1 MNEHYFV
8 RHPESKLSLG
18 VVHAYFRSR
27 LFEFLTASGVFS
39 RTRIDLGTRLLV
51 ESMVLPENGL
61 VLDLGCGYGPV
72 GIAAAAFNPNLQVVM
87 TDVNERAVW
96 LARENA
102 KRNGVENV
110 KVRQGFL
117 YEPVEDMKFEVVLSN
132 PPITAGM
139 KTVMPLIEQAPQHL
153 AKEGTLQIVVR
164 SKVSGK
170 RLTNLMA
177 ETFGNVKVLARKSGY
192 RVLISKAIKQS
203 GRSNSRR

>member
-18 VVHAYFRSR
+18 VVRAYFRSR

-117 YEPVEDMKFEVVLSN
+117 YEPVKNTKFEVVLSN

-153 AKEGTLQIVVR
+153 AKKGTLQIVVR

-170 RLTNLMA
+170 RLTNLMT
-177 ETFGNVKVLARKSGY
+177 ETFGNVNVLARKSGY

>member
-8 RHPESKLSLG
+8 RRPKSKPNLG
-18 VVHAYFRSR
+18 VVRAYFRSR

-39 RTRIDLGTRLLV
+39 RTRIDAGTRLLV
-51 ESMVLPENGL
+51 ESMVLPDKGL

-72 GIAAAAFNPNLQVVM
+72 GIAAAAFNPSLEVVM

-117 YEPVEDMKFEVVLSN
+117 YEPVEDMKFGGVLSN

-139 KTVMPLIEQAPQHL
+139 KTVQPLIVQAPQHL
-153 AKEGTLQIVVR
+153 TNEGTLQIVVR

-170 RLTNLMA
+170 RLTKIMT

-192 RVLISKAIKQS
+192 RVLVSKAIKQS
-203 GRSNSRR
+203 GSL

>member
-1 MNEHYFV
+1 MSEHYYV
-8 RHPESKLSLG
+8 RRPKSKPSLG
-18 VVHAYFRSR
+18 IVRTYFRGR

-39 RTRIDLGTRLLV
+39 RTRIDPGTRLLV
-51 ESMVLPENGL
+51 ESMVLPEKGL

-72 GIAAAAFNPNLQVVM
+72 GIAVAAFNPSLQVVM

-110 KVRQGFL
+110 EVRQGFL
-117 YEPVEDMKFEVVLSN
+117 YEPVGDMKFEVVLSN

-139 KTVMPLIEQAPQHL
+139 KTVLPIIAQAPQHL
-153 AKEGTLQIVVR
+153 AEGGTLQIVVR

-170 RLTNLMA
+170 RLTNIMN
-177 ETFGNVKVLARKSGY
+177 ETFGNVDVLARKSGY
-192 RVLISKAIKQS
+192 RVLISKAIKH
-203 GRSNSRR
+203 GVFP

>member
-8 RHPESKLSLG
+8 RRPKSKLNLG
-18 VVHAYFRSR
+18 VVRAYFRSR

-39 RTRIDLGTRLLV
+39 RTRIDAGTRLLV
-51 ESMVLPENGL
+51 ESMVLPEKGL

-72 GIAAAAFNPNLQVVM
+72 GIAAAAFNPSLQVVM

-102 KRNGVENV
+102 RRNGVENV

-139 KTVMPLIEQAPQHL
+139 KTVQPLIMQAPQHL

-170 RLTNLMA
+170 RLTKIMT
-177 ETFGNVKVLARKSGY
+177 ETFGNVDVLARKSGY

>member
-1 MNEHYFV
+1 
-8 RHPESKLSLG
+8 
-18 VVHAYFRSR
+18 
-27 LFEFLTASGVFS
+27 
-39 RTRIDLGTRLLV
+39 
-51 ESMVLPENGL
+51 MVLPEKGL

-72 GIAAAAFNPNLQVVM
+72 GIAAAAFNPSLQVVM

-102 KRNGVENV
+102 RRNGVENV

-139 KTVMPLIEQAPQHL
+139 KTVQPLITQAPQHL
-153 AKEGTLQIVVR
+153 ANEGTLQIVVR

-170 RLTNLMA
+170 RLTKIMT
-177 ETFGNVKVLARKSGY
+177 ETFGNVDVLARKSGY